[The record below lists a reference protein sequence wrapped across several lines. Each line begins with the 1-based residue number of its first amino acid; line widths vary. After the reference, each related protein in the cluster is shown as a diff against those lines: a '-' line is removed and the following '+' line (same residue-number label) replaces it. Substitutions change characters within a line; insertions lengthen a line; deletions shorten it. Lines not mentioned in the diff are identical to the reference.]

1 MRPFSAFTY
10 IRNNKWRV
18 LVLVMMMSFITVCFV
33 GGMYVDNPGETF
45 RVRLE
50 DRNRYL
56 RFSPRGSSNDAID
69 EYRALQEELPSMLPP
84 EAQEILYINVR
95 YIDYDCIMMFNCTTD
110 CLMFTSSED
119 FELFK
124 QRTGDLVPEDVH
136 LQDHEIAMSELL
148 ANNRGNKVGEPIS
161 KDSKFILSAV
171 MDKIGMQA
179 YAVVETPGTDCMLI
193 LSNDGNCDMKLHE
206 DLDHLAREI
215 ARKYPHIY
223 VVTNTVDLEDIEQQ
237 ISFMY
242 YIFVAIVVLV
252 AIVLLI
258 TINAAFTAAYDKR
271 KHEFAIYKAIGFTKG
286 QIFRKVASEVLVMNG
301 AAMVLGALLN
311 AGVILVLNQVF
322 WSSGHHFYRVS
333 ELALRGT
340 VIAEVVIIFSIILL
354 NWRKVRKCEVT
365 EE

>member
-1 MRPFSAFTY
+1 
-10 IRNNKWRV
+10 
-18 LVLVMMMSFITVCFV
+18 MMMSFITVCFI

-45 RVRLE
+45 RVHLE

-56 RFSPRGSSNDAID
+56 CVSPRGSSNDAID

-84 EAQEILYINVR
+84 EAQEILYINRR
-95 YIDYDCIMMFNCTTD
+95 YIDYDCIMLFNCTTD

-124 QRTGDLVPEDVH
+124 ARTGDMVPENVH
-136 LQDHEIAMSELL
+136 LKDHEMAMSELL
-148 ANNRGNKVGEPIS
+148 ANNRGNKIGEPIAA
-161 KDSKFILSAV
+161 DSKFVLSNM
-171 MDKIGMQA
+171 MDKKGMEA
-179 YAVVETPGTDCMLI
+179 YAVAETTATNWMLI

-215 ARKYPHIY
+215 VRKYPHVY
-223 VVTNTVDLEDIEQQ
+223 VVTNTLELEDVEHQ

-242 YIFVAIVVLV
+242 YIFVAIVILV

-286 QIFRKVASEVLVMNG
+286 QIFRKIASEVLVMNG
-301 AAMVLGALLN
+301 AAGVLGAILN

-322 WSSGHHFYRVS
+322 WSAGHHFYRVS
-333 ELALRGT
+333 SLAVGGT
-340 VIAEVVIIFSIILL
+340 VIAEVVIIATIILL
-354 NWRKVRKCEVT
+354 NWHKVKKCEVT